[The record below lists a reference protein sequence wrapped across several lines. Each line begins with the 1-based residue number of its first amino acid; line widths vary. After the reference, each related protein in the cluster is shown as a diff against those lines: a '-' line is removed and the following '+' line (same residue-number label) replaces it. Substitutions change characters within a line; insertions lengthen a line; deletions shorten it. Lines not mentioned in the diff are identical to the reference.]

1 MKQSLKKILAAIL
14 AFVMVVNLAPISS
27 FAFDNSSETQTS
39 NSEQIALEQ
48 PLAEIIDETKRPI
61 SEDLKKLISAT
72 DNYKEE

>member
-1 MKQSLKKILAAIL
+1 MKQSLKKMLAAIL
-14 AFVMVVNLAPISS
+14 AFVMVVNLTPITS
-27 FAFDNSSETQTS
+27 FAFDNSSETQTT

-61 SEDLKKLISAT
+61 SEDLKKVISAT